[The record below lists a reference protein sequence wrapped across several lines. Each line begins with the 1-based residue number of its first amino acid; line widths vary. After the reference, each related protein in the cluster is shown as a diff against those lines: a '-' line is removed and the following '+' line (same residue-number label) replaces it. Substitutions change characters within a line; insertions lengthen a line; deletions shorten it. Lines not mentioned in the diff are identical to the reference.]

1 MKQFFLALLSMAVLS
16 LQAQTVEEIIQKHNA
31 ALGGLDSFNKV
42 STEKITGMTSIQG
55 NDYPLTVQLINGKA
69 MRVDVEVMGQAVV
82 NVCFNGSGWKINPFA
97 GATDATDV
105 TGNELNEYKAQTF
118 VASNL
123 MDYKSRGHLLELV
136 GQEEV
141 EGVKVFNLKLTTK
154 EDGKVSNYY
163 ISTSDYLLIK
173 SVGKREIQG
182 QEVEISTFYS
192 NYKDFGGLKFACTRS
207 LQADGQVF
215 QEVNYEKVELNVPV
229 DEAIFK
235 K

>member
-16 LQAQTVEEIIQKHNA
+16 VQAQTVEEIIQKHNA

-42 STEKITGMTSIQG
+42 ITEKITGVTTIQG

-69 MRVDVEVMGQAVV
+69 MRVDVDVMGQAVV
-82 NVCFNGSGWKINPFA
+82 NVCYNGSGWKINPFA

-118 VASNL
+118 AASNL
-123 MDYKSRGHLLELV
+123 MDYKNRGHQLELL

-141 EGVKVFNLKLTTK
+141 EGVKVFNLRLTAK

-173 SVGKREIQG
+173 SISKREIQG
-182 QEVEISTFYS
+182 QEVEISTFFS

-207 LQADGQVF
+207 LQAGGQVF

>member
-1 MKQFFLALLSMAVLS
+1 MKHFFLALLSMAVLS
-16 LQAQTVEEIIQKHNA
+16 AQAQTVEEIIQKYNA

-42 STEKITGMTSIQG
+42 TTQKITGVVSTQG
-55 NDYPLTVQLINGKA
+55 NDLPLTVQVINGKA
-69 MRVDVEVMGQAVV
+69 LRVDVDVMGQSVV
-82 NVCFNGSGWKINPFA
+82 NVYFNGSGWKINPFA
-97 GATDATDV
+97 GATEATDV
-105 TGNELNEYKAQTF
+105 TGAELNEYKTQTF

-123 MDYKSRGHLLELV
+123 MDYKNRGHQLELV
-136 GQEEV
+136 GQEET
-141 EGVKVFNLKLTTK
+141 EGVKVFNLKLTSK
-154 EDGKVSNYY
+154 DDGKVSNYY

-173 SVGKREIQG
+173 SVGTREIQG

-207 LQADGQVF
+207 QQANGQVF
-215 QEVNYEKVELNVPV
+215 QEVNYDKVELNVPV